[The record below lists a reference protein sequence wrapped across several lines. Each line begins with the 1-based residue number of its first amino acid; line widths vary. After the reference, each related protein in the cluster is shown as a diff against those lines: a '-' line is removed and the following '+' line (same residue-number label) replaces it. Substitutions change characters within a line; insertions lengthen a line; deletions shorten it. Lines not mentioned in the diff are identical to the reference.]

1 MSRKDPE
8 RKLKLILA
16 LRISTIVA
24 NFIVFATMI
33 VEAVIFVKV
42 LDGFYGS
49 CPSPWTAPD
58 CNLTGFV
65 KFMQRLGWVSGTYY
79 TILTLSL
86 VIIYV
91 MLNQQLKRILSRSIS
106 TEVLKTIN
114 LLFGVLVV
122 SYVLRT
128 IFLYF

>member
-1 MSRKDPE
+1 
-8 RKLKLILA
+8 
-16 LRISTIVA
+16 
-24 NFIVFATMI
+24 MI

-42 LDGFYGS
+42 LDGLYSS
-49 CPSPWTAPD
+49 CPYPWTEPY
-58 CNLTGFV
+58 CNITGFV

-86 VIIYV
+86 VVIYV
-91 MLNQQLKRILSRSIS
+91 MLNKQLKRILSQSIS
-106 TEVLKTIN
+106 TEVLKTVN

-122 SYVLRT
+122 SYIFRT